1 MSDAIKNLVPIWIV
15 YVDGKR
21 LDVQYEGMLEKIVI
35 NDKLN
40 GVGTFEL
47 YFNAT
52 GNDLLD
58 SETFSL
64 TSHVSIHLGYK
75 DDAEKVFDGEVTSF
89 EESLDTNY

>member
-1 MSDAIKNLVPIWIV
+1 MSDAIKNLVPTWIV

-40 GVGTFEL
+40 GAGTFEL

-52 GNDLLD
+52 GNDLLY

-64 TSHVSIHLGYK
+64 TSM
-75 DDAEKVFDGEVTSF
+75 
-89 EESLDTNY
+89 

>member
-40 GVGTFEL
+40 GVGIVCPVH
-47 YFNAT
+47 A
-52 GNDLLD
+52 
-58 SETFSL
+58 
-64 TSHVSIHLGYK
+64 I
-75 DDAEKVFDGEVTSF
+75 
-89 EESLDTNY
+89 ESN